1 MNVECLVILT
11 CWHDEKKRH
20 LNLALFYYDQKQCN
34 ISDLHVWQIDDEKL
48 VNKGTGQEYQRDP
61 LINAYQLND
70 KIFIEE
76 RHILEYPNNVE
87 TAQDKWKICPE
98 EDGTTF
104 KIRCASSGRFLR
116 ATSKYEKPNAHIILG
131 NFLILVVQIFSF
143 EIELEDFTS

>member
-1 MNVECLVILT
+1 M
-11 CWHDEKKRH
+11 
-20 LNLALFYYDQKQCN
+20 
-34 ISDLHVWQIDDEKL
+34 
-48 VNKGTGQEYQRDP
+48 NKGTDEEYQHNP
-61 LINAYQLND
+61 LINGYQLND

-87 TAQDKWKICPE
+87 TAQDMWKICPE
-98 EDGTTF
+98 EDDGTF

-116 ATSKYEKPNAHIILG
+116 ATSKYEKPNAPIILG